1 MNSEQQGN
9 AHLMYVSRLFNI
21 SYIHYFTGN
30 VISFY
35 FLQNMLYGQ
44 ENNTISCN
52 LNFLK
57 KLWKL

>member
-1 MNSEQQGN
+1 MNSEQQGD
-9 AHLMYVSRLFNI
+9 AHLIYVSRLFNI

-52 LNFLK
+52 LNF
-57 KLWKL
+57 